1 VTVLAHLS
9 DPHIGATP
17 HSLDRF
23 RRVLAEL
30 DRLPRLD
37 ALVITGDLADH
48 GRPDEYAAFVAS
60 LPAQV
65 PTLVVPGNHDV
76 RAHVPGAPA
85 EGPVNRLLDVGDLRV
100 VGLDSSIPGRD
111 EGLLDPATLEFA
123 RAAIAE
129 APGRVLLAMHHPSIR
144 VGNAYAD
151 GMGLT
156 NPEALAALITSSP
169 AVIGCLTG
177 HVHTAVAGTFAGRPM
192 LGAVGIVSTMR
203 LGGRADPFADT
214 SAMPGLAV
222 HAIDDDGG
230 IVTLFHALA
239 PA

>member
-17 HSLDRF
+17 RSLDRF

-60 LPAQV
+60 LPAKV

-76 RAHVPGAPA
+76 RAHVPGAPP

-129 APGRVLLAMHHPSIR
+129 APGHVLLAMHHPSIP

-156 NPEALAALITSSP
+156 NPEALASLITASP

-222 HAIDDDGG
+222 HTIDDDGG